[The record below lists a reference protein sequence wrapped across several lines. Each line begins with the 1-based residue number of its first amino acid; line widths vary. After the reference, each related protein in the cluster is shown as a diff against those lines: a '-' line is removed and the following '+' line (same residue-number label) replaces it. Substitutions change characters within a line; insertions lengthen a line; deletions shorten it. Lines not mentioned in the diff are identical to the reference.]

1 MTVDTYQVGREV
13 RRIVTEPIRI
23 LLVDDDAIFRTRL
36 SRALGS
42 RGFAPFEAE
51 NAEKALE
58 VARLS
63 RPSRAIVDLRMPG
76 RSGLELIVDLAALDP
91 SMQIL
96 VLTGYG
102 SIATAVEAVRR
113 GAIDYLSKPVDTEQI
128 LAVFE
133 RDAGTGGGGAAGAE
147 AHPHV
152 AESAPSLAR
161 VEYEHIQRIL
171 VECGGNISEAARRLG
186 IHRRSL
192 QRKLSKLP
200 PFE

>member
-1 MTVDTYQVGREV
+1 M
-13 RRIVTEPIRI
+13 TEPIRI
-23 LLVDDDAIFRTRL
+23 LLVDDDSIFRTRL
-36 SRALGS
+36 SRALAS

-51 NAEKALE
+51 NAEKAVE
-58 VARLS
+58 VARSS

-76 RSGLELIVDLAALDP
+76 RSGLELIVDLAAMDP

-128 LAVFE
+128 LAVFD
-133 RDAGTGGGGAAGAE
+133 RDAGTGSGGAAGTE
-147 AHPHV
+147 PHV